1 MTIEKFIT
9 KHCSYGMHISEPC
22 DRKLILNSL
31 YGRKATQKDIPGKK
45 GYGLWEK
52 EAHLKTALFA
62 LQ

>member
-45 GYGLWEK
+45 DMDYGK
-52 EAHLKTALFA
+52 KKRV
-62 LQ
+62 